1 MKKEICKRT
10 LDEAEYIIKTK
21 KTIRELSKI
30 FNKSKSTIHKDL
42 SERSKLIDDEK
53 YNQVLEILNYHL
65 RIRHINGGKATKKK
79 YKNLK

>member
-1 MKKEICKRT
+1 MKKEIYKRT

-21 KTIRELSKI
+21 KTIREISKI

-42 SERSKLIDDEK
+42 SERLKLIDDEK

-65 RIRHINGGKATKKK
+65 RIRHINGGEATKKK